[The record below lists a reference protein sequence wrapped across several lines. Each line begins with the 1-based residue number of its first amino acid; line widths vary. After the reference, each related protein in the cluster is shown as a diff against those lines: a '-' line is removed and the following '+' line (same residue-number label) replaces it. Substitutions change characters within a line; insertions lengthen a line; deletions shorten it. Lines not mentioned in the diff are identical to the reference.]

1 MAAASAV
8 VLLPP
13 CANAS
18 PAAVSVDAQRGGGMR
33 SRRTLISLTPLI
45 DVVFILLVFFML
57 ASSFSE
63 RRVLHVDVAAPRG
76 AGGER
81 SVTVITVGSRGA
93 LLRDGEPVRLQ
104 ELAASIARAPG
115 VAAEGAWLL
124 RPGPESTVEDLVA
137 VIDGLADAG
146 LTRLSLT
153 R

>member
-1 MAAASAV
+1 M
-8 VLLPP
+8 LLPP
-13 CANAS
+13 CANALS
-18 PAAVSVDAQRGGGMR
+18 GAASVDAQCGGGAR

-57 ASSFSE
+57 ASSFAE
-63 RRVLHVDVAAPRG
+63 RRVLHVDVAAPHG

-81 SVTVITVGSRGA
+81 SATVITVGSGGA
-93 LLRDGEPVRLQ
+93 LLRGGEPVRLQ
-104 ELAASIARAPG
+104 ELAQSIARAPG
-115 VAAEGAWLL
+115 VATEGAWLL
-124 RPGPESTVEDLVA
+124 RPGPGSTVEDLVA

>member
-1 MAAASAV
+1 M
-8 VLLPP
+8 LLPP

-18 PAAVSVDAQRGGGMR
+18 PAAAGIGAQRGGGTR

-57 ASSFSE
+57 ASSFAE
-63 RRVLHVDVAAPRG
+63 RRALHVEVAASRG

-81 SVTVITVGSRGA
+81 SATVITVGSGGA
-93 LLRDGEPVRLQ
+93 LLRDGEPVRLK
-104 ELAASIARAPG
+104 ELAQSIARAPG

-124 RPGPESTVEDLVA
+124 RPGPGSTVEDLVA